1 MLDVFHSKSATDSLI
16 ASRSRYSQSTIRL
29 IRNRG
34 QDGWLLAF
42 GKLDFGRKAAKL
54 RIRRGSSAVS
64 FQLSCSSSLA
74 APDLT
79 LSTFR
84 LRQTPAALTSIGLK
98 PSCREATDTRAVL
111 KSLTQA
117 REQPSSKPP
126 CFKHARLPID
136 MPPFRFPFAPADHG
150 VVGADAD
157 NLHLDFAVLLLPSV
171 AKFFGRSTG
180 NRIDLPV
187 ALEPA
192 GPSLPCLCRPP
203 SQLRAPRPSCSPEAM
218 VSAGRLRSRRR
229 WQDWPCPCRPAPAN
243 VSAPGALAR
252 LATEITAR
260 PHPVDLRCVAVCR
273 LVLPNPSGPKSDFA
287 LQPREL
293 KP

>member
-1 MLDVFHSKSATDSLI
+1 MIDVLDREIQFWFSARPVGVSGSSDARCFPQQKCNRLLDCEQISLIPEYHSIDSKS
-16 ASRSRYSQSTIRL
+16 
-29 IRNRG
+29 G

-98 PSCREATDTRAVL
+98 ASCREATDTPAVL

-136 MPPFRFPFAPADHG
+136 MPPFRFSFAPADHG
-150 VVGADAD
+150 G
-157 NLHLDFAVLLLPSV
+157 LELTPTISTLTLPSR
-171 AKFFGRSTG
+171 FCLRF
-180 NRIDLPV
+180 
-187 ALEPA
+187 
-192 GPSLPCLCRPP
+192 PS
-203 SQLRAPRPSCSPEAM
+203 S
-218 VSAGRLRSRRR
+218 SAAV
-229 WQDWPCPCRPAPAN
+229 P
-243 VSAPGALAR
+243 
-252 LATEITAR
+252 ATE
-260 PHPVDLRCVAVCR
+260 
-273 LVLPNPSGPKSDFA
+273 
-287 LQPREL
+287 
-293 KP
+293 